1 MIIQSSIGGLIK
13 TTLLIIGVYVVLK
26 FIGQLMIAKR
36 EKAEVDKNDKLKAA
50 FEKELKAKRDSIGKT
65 TVSFKSTSNKS
76 TSSKNNVE
84 DVDYE
89 EVK

>member
-1 MIIQSSIGGLIK
+1 MIVESSIGGLIK
-13 TTLLIIGVYVVLK
+13 TTLLIIGVFVVLK

-36 EKAEVDKNDKLKAA
+36 EKAEVDKNNKSKAA

-65 TVSFKSTSNKS
+65 TVSFKNTSKKS
-76 TSSKNNVE
+76 TSSFTNVE